1 MTGQKKCI
9 IDASILLDF
18 IEGGIFDTLFSLP
31 FDFSTSDIVADEISR
46 SYSPSELREFGLKI
60 LGLESEQILMIETL
74 QIEHIELSPN
84 DLSVYILARQHRSLL
99 ISGDGPLRELAD
111 SHKVEYHGTLWLLEE
126 LTEKDLL
133 SQKDAAQA
141 LRTMLDN
148 KRWLPRADSE
158 RLIKKWE
165 MNPTDF

>member
-1 MTGQKKCI
+1 MTGQKRCI

-18 IEGGIFDTLFSLP
+18 IEGDIFDALFSLP
-31 FDFSTSDIVADEISR
+31 FYFSTSDIVADEISR
-46 SYSPSELREFGLKI
+46 SYSPSELRAFGLKI
-60 LGLESEQILMIETL
+60 LGLEADQIL
-74 QIEHIELSPN
+74 QIEALQIVHSELSPN

-126 LTEKDLL
+126 MIPRELIAP
-133 SQKDAAQA
+133 KDAARA
-141 LRTMLDN
+141 LRTMLAN

-165 MNPTDF
+165 MNPFDF

>member
-46 SYSPSELREFGLKI
+46 SYSPSELHALGLKI
-60 LGLESEQILMIETL
+60 LGLEAEQILMIETL

-111 SHKVEYHGTLWLLEE
+111 SHKVEYHGTLWLLGE
-126 LTEKDLL
+126 LIEKDLL
-133 SQKDAAQA
+133 SQKDAARA

-165 MNPTDF
+165 SLE

>member
-46 SYSPSELREFGLKI
+46 SYSPSELHALGLKI
-60 LGLESEQILMIETL
+60 LRLEAEQILMIETL

-84 DLSVYILARQHRSLL
+84 DLSVYILARQYRSLL

-111 SHKVEYHGTLWLLEE
+111 SHKVEYHGTLWLLGE
-126 LTEKDLL
+126 LIEKDLL
-133 SQKDAAQA
+133 SQKDAARA

-165 MNPTDF
+165 SLE

>member
-46 SYSPSELREFGLKI
+46 SYSLSELRELGLEI
-60 LGLESEQILMIETL
+60 LGLEAEQILMIETL

-84 DLSVYILARQHRSLL
+84 DLSVYLLARQHRSLL

-111 SHKVEYHGTLWLLEE
+111 SHKVEYHGTLWLLGE
-126 LTEKDLL
+126 LIEKDLL
-133 SQKDAAQA
+133 SQKDAARA

-165 MNPTDF
+165 SLE

>member
-18 IEGGIFDTLFSLP
+18 IKGGIFDTLFSLP

-46 SYSPSELREFGLKI
+46 SYSPSELHALGLKI
-60 LGLESEQILMIETL
+60 LGLEAEQVLMIETL

-126 LTEKDLL
+126 MIHRELL
-133 SQKDAAQA
+133 PPQEAARA
-141 LRTMLDN
+141 LRTMLAN
-148 KRWLPRADSE
+148 KRWLPRAESE

-165 MNPTDF
+165 INPPDL

>member
-46 SYSPSELREFGLKI
+46 SYSPSELHALGLKI
-60 LGLESEQILMIETL
+60 LGLEAEQILMIETL

-84 DLSVYILARQHRSLL
+84 DLSVYILARQYRSLL

-126 LTEKDLL
+126 LIEKDLL
-133 SQKDAAQA
+133 SQKDAARA

-165 MNPTDF
+165 SPE

>member
-60 LGLESEQILMIETL
+60 LGLEAEQILMIETL

-133 SQKDAAQA
+133 SQK
-141 LRTMLDN
+141 L
-148 KRWLPRADSE
+148 S
-158 RLIKKWE
+158 LIHI
-165 MNPTDF
+165 